1 MHRLYGIRK
10 GIGVVAEDEDYIYL
24 AIYVPWRYWR
34 VQGPL
39 LQLKSLKLPFA
50 IYINNVV
57 CNDELRGVKPHEAT
71 IMNNELH
78 LTIAAYDFS
87 EKPSKREISSENIEL
102 EFLGNPETRLKG
114 TVSRDKANP
123 RRFIIEFSIEA
134 GKVEESIIKHSKSGR
149 RIVLAKLI
157 VGREGVETSLTY
169 PVIAITT

>member
-1 MHRLYGIRK
+1 
-10 GIGVVAEDEDYIYL
+10 V
-24 AIYVPWRYWR
+24 
-34 VQGPL
+34 
-39 LQLKSLKLPFA
+39 KL
-50 IYINNVV
+50 
-57 CNDELRGVKPHEAT
+57 HEA
-71 IMNNELH
+71 IIRNNELH

-134 GKVEESIIKHSKSGR
+134 SKVEESIIKHGKSGR

-157 VGREGVETSLTY
+157 VRREGVETPLTY